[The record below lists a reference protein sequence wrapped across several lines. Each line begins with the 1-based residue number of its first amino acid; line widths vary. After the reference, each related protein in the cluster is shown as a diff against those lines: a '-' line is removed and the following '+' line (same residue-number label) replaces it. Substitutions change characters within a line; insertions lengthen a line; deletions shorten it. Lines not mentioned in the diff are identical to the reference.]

1 MDEVNDPIE
10 SFKVHNYCS
19 NLASIFI
26 VVIILFVRLPIIL
39 GTDWTTHLIFGKLW
53 VGAELLLV
61 CRLLTNFS

>member
-10 SFKVHNYCS
+10 SFKVRNYCS

-26 VVIILFVRLPIIL
+26 VVIILFVRLPINI
-39 GTDWTTHLIFGKLW
+39 GIDWTTHLIFGKLW
-53 VGAELLLV
+53 VCAELLLV